1 MNITVT
7 FHNGEGAGSGR
18 VRVGHN
24 SGVQNP
30 DAVWT
35 FTLNEPS
42 SDLTF
47 NLSWD
52 NDAAGTGWRGEYEYV
67 FALSTNGTANK
78 QLAKGSTNIEQ
89 VFQKLSGVKGST
101 VVKFTK
107 TLNSGVYY
115 LRANFNGTKLST
127 MKAFSTTVTGS
138 ANGEEGA
145 IGGGGV
151 PARKIY
157 IEKSI
162 KKADDDNT
170 VDRMIMVGYG
180 GFLTRTTNGTSWSS
194 VTTGTSNALYSIQS
208 VGGKFLAVG
217 DNGQLVKS
225 EDSGATWTRQ
235 TISTVA
241 FESAT
246 YSNGLWVVAGGN
258 EIWVSTDFSTW
269 EKTLDITIQDT
280 THFEGVMWDG
290 EKFIAYGVMGCNYIS
305 NDGYSWDRHQINWT
319 YPSYFIKMIKA
330 QGYIYAIRFDAGG
343 SIYRSKD
350 GYIWTRV
357 RSVNNTLLVNITY
370 GNGRLLATGQNGL
383 ISYSDDGLNWTDYTY
398 QSDTMWNAVGYGFG
412 EFVIGGTTG
421 SVNRRALSTDG
432 VNWTNLVTLSKSPTD
447 VAFGLSQYHYD
458 IRQACLEELQ
468 KRNVISKVEG
478 EVENRLPPKYG
489 EDYSLGDI
497 VEVNAAGWQ
506 GRQRITKV
514 RHVLEPNRVSITPVI
529 GDDFL
534 DLRQFIAR
542 EVDK

>member
-1 MNITVT
+1 MNLTISLSSGT
-7 FHNGEGAGSGR
+7 GASTGY

-24 SGVQNP
+24 TNIQNE
-30 DAVWT
+30 DAVWS
-35 FTLNEPS
+35 FTLS
-42 SDLTF
+42 SPVTSLTFDLTW
-47 NLSWD
+47 N
-52 NDAAGTGWRGEYEYV
+52 NTAAGTGWQGKYTYA
-67 FALSTNGTANK
+67 FALSTNGAAGK
-78 QLAKGSTNIEQ
+78 QLAKGSTNIAQELIE
-89 VFQKLSGVKGST
+89 LSGKTGSVSVT
-101 VVKFTK
+101 FNKSI
-107 TLNSGVYY
+107 NAGVYY
-115 LRANFNGTKLST
+115 LRANFNGTKYQT
-127 MKAFSTTVTGS
+127 MKAFSNTVTGTAVS
-138 ANGEEGA
+138 SDGET
-145 IGGGGV
+145 GGGGV

-170 VDRMIMVGYG
+170 VDRMVMVGYD

-194 VTTGTSNALYSIQS
+194 VTTGTSNALYGIES

-225 EDSGATWTRQ
+225 EDSGATWTKQ

-246 YSNGLWVVAGGN
+246 YSNGLWVVAGGT
-258 EIWVSTDFSTW
+258 EVWVSTNFSTW
-269 EKTLDITIQDT
+269 GKTLEDT
-280 THFEGVMWDG
+280 VKDHHLEGVLWDG
-290 EKFIAYGVMGCNYIS
+290 EKFIAYGFRGYNFIS
-305 NDGYSWDRHQINWT
+305 YDGYSWDEVQHPADI
-319 YPSYFIKMIKA
+319 IIDMLKA
-330 QGYIYAIRFDAGG
+330 EGYIYAIGIGG
-343 SIYRSKD
+343 IF
-350 GYIWTRV
+350 T
-357 RSVNNTLLVNITY
+357 SVNGYTWSKVKDSNVLNTIAY
-370 GNGRLLATGQNGL
+370 GNGRLLAVGENGL

-398 QSDTMWNAVGYGFG
+398 QSDTSWNAVGYGFG

-478 EVENRLPPKYG
+478 EVENSLPPKYG

>member
-67 FALSTNGTANK
+67 FALSTDGTANK

-162 KKADDDNT
+162 KKDSDDTT
-170 VDRMIMVGYG
+170 VDRMVMVGYG

-194 VTTGTSNALYSIQS
+194 VTTGTTNALYGIES

-225 EDSGATWTRQ
+225 EDSGATWTKQ

-246 YSNGLWVVAGGN
+246 YSNGLWVVAGGS
-258 EIWVSTDFSTW
+258 EVWVSTDFSTW
-269 EKTLDITIQDT
+269 EMTLQDT
-280 THFEGVMWDG
+280 VKDHHLEGVMWDG
-290 EKFIAYGVMGCNYIS
+290 EKFIAYGFRTYNFIS
-305 NDGYSWDRHQINWT
+305 YDGYSWDEVQHPADI
-319 YPSYFIKMIKA
+319 IIDMLKA
-330 QGYIYAIRFDAGG
+330 EGYIYAIGIGG
-343 SIYRSKD
+343 IF
-350 GYIWTRV
+350 T
-357 RSVNNTLLVNITY
+357 SVNGYTWSKVKDSNVLNAIAY
-370 GNGRLLATGQNGL
+370 GNGRLLAVGEDGL

-398 QSDTMWNAVGYGFG
+398 QSDTSWNAVGYGFG
-412 EFVIGGTTG
+412 EFVIGGSTG

-432 VNWTNLVTLSKSPTD
+432 VNWTGATTLSKSPTD

-458 IRQACLEELQ
+458 IQQACLDELY
-468 KRNVISKVEG
+468 KRNIIQKVEG
-478 EVENRLPPKYG
+478 EVENTLPPKYG
-489 EDYSLGDI
+489 VDYNLGDI